1 MRKPLMPKATACW
14 LIENTTLSFKQISEF
29 VGLHLLEIQAIAD
42 GEVSIGMLPR
52 NPVENGELTEDEIKK
67 CEKNEKKSLQIKISD
82 IPLPQSKTK
91 GARYTPLSKR
101 ADKPNGI
108 YWLVKNFPEIP
119 DSKICKIIGTT
130 KKTVQSIKDRSYWN
144 IQNLRALNPTDLG
157 LCSRDELE
165 KVIQKYKSDGN
176 Q

>member
-29 VGLHLLEIQAIAD
+29 VGLHALEIQAIAD
-42 GEVSIGMLPR
+42 GEVSSGMLAR
-52 NPVENGELTEDEIKK
+52 NPIENGELTEDEIKK
-67 CEKNEKKSLQIKISD
+67 CEKNQNSSLKIKTSE
-82 IPLPQSKTK
+82 IPLPKSKTK

-130 KKTVQSIKDRSYWN
+130 KKTVQSIKDKSYWN
-144 IQNLRALNPTDLG
+144 IQNLRAVNPNELG
-157 LCSRDELE
+157 LCSREELQ
-165 KVIQKYKSDGN
+165 KVIEKYR
-176 Q
+176 QE